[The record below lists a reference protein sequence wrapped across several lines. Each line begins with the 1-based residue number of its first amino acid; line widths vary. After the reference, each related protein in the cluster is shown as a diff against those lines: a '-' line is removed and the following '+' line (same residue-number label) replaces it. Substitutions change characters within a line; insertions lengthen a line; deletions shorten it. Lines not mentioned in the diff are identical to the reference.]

1 MKNKKHCPIRS
12 IASIFHRRLCSK
24 RRKITDY
31 NEAVCTDK
39 SYNLWKLTSVFEQK
53 QMGFVAVG
61 IKVTLGNFRTE
72 KARSL
77 ASIIQ
82 RYGSNE
88 MRFTLRQNILLR
100 NTKLEHLPELYNE

>member
-1 MKNKKHCPIRS
+1 
-12 IASIFHRRLCSK
+12 
-24 RRKITDY
+24 
-31 NEAVCTDK
+31 
-39 SYNLWKLTSVFEQK
+39 
-53 QMGFVAVG
+53 MGFVAVG

-100 NTKLEHLPELYNE
+100 NIQIEHLPELYNELKQLQFTEIGYNSLARDYRLSWD